1 MKRAG
6 RILSA
11 GSLVASPL
19 LLLAYWLTYPAYG
32 ELAGDKVI
40 QSVNREPSMTALS
53 DVFAFLGAS
62 LAVPASLALM
72 RVLRRPAPRLAWV
85 GGSLSVV
92 GWIAVTAL
100 LMTDVLAVEIAH
112 QGPSGELV
120 RLFKDLLSN
129 PFVIALN
136 VAASLHIVG
145 GLLIGI
151 ALVRSRLIPRWLA
164 IGATIASPVHLGAN
178 LAGQLWLDSMTW
190 VVVAAA
196 YAFVVPAILND
207 EGGKPSRT
215 TGMGPGPATRSPM
228 ATLET

>member
-1 MKRAG
+1 MIRA
-6 RILSA
+6 RTILSA

-40 QSVNREPSMTALS
+40 QAVNREPSMTALS
-53 DVFAFLGAS
+53 DVFAFLGAF
-62 LAVPASLALM
+62 LAVPASLALI
-72 RVLRRPAPRLAWV
+72 RVLRRPTPRLAWV

-100 LMTDVLAVEIAH
+100 LMTDVLAVEIAN
-112 QGPSGELV
+112 QGPSGQLV

-164 IGATIASPVHLGAN
+164 IGATVASPVHLGAN

-196 YAFVVPAILND
+196 YAFVVPAILKD

-215 TGMGPGPATRSPM
+215 TGPLKSAARV
-228 ATLET
+228 AAR